1 MSKNWWLFIGLVVL
15 ISAALGHNLLLLIAL
30 LLALI
35 GSASYL
41 WARYCLTGVTYQRS
55 FSATR
60 LFHGDE
66 AEVAVQVINA
76 KPMPLAWL
84 ITIDEFPADVQLM
97 TKGLFVSPR
106 ARRRLLVN
114 TFSLR
119 WYEKVT
125 RRYRIRGLRRGVWRF
140 GPVQLSSGDIFGFS
154 IKRDSLE
161 ETQSIVVYPKIVP
174 LTSLRLPDLHP
185 FGDFRTPRRII
196 DDPLRLMGAREYV
209 SGDSFRHIHWK
220 ASAHGRDL
228 QTKVFEPSANRP
240 LALFLNARTAE
251 FANEGIDREILELA
265 VTAAASIA
273 CWSWQEGHPTGLY
286 TNSVIRSSRERVRIP
301 PANQPEQLIEI
312 LGALASMENDGLWTI
327 STILELESTAL
338 SYGVTVVVVTSLLSD
353 RLLKALI
360 NLRRHEHGVTLVAL
374 GNARLD
380 RELPG
385 VRYYHIGGREV
396 WHDLEAL
403 ELA

>member
-1 MSKNWWLFIGLVVL
+1 
-15 ISAALGHNLLLLIAL
+15 
-30 LLALI
+30 
-35 GSASYL
+35 
-41 WARYCLTGVTYQRS
+41 
-55 FSATR
+55 
-60 LFHGDE
+60 
-66 AEVAVQVINA
+66 
-76 KPMPLAWL
+76 
-84 ITIDEFPADVQLM
+84 
-97 TKGLFVSPR
+97 
-106 ARRRLLVN
+106 
-114 TFSLR
+114 
-119 WYEKVT
+119 
-125 RRYRIRGLRRGVWRF
+125 
-140 GPVQLSSGDIFGFS
+140 
-154 IKRDSLE
+154 
-161 ETQSIVVYPKIVP
+161 
-174 LTSLRLPDLHP
+174 
-185 FGDFRTPRRII
+185 
-196 DDPLRLMGAREYV
+196 MGAREYV